1 MEHTITIRAGANDLA
16 ATLHYP
22 TGPAREASPRCE
34 RWPLLVICHGFIGS
48 RIGVNRLF
56 VKAARRFSAQGFL
69 TLRFDYGGCGESTG
83 DYGAGGLDT
92 LIDETRS
99 VLDYACSLDCVDVS
113 RVTLIG
119 HSLGGAVAV
128 LTAARDTRVKSLVLW
143 SAVAHPHHDIVRI
156 VGKEKYLQAKPGRP
170 VDHQGYLLTSEFFDS
185 MAKHHPLEQ
194 LRKFAGDVLLVHG
207 KADEVIPVD
216 YAPLYR
222 QMLWLR
228 SDGQC
233 DLELIEEADHTY
245 SSDASCRRLLET
257 TSDWLGFAEKRKR
270 DWNDWTI

>member
-1 MEHTITIRAGANDLA
+1 MEHSITIRTGVNELA

-22 TGPAREASPRCE
+22 TGSARETAERCG
-34 RWPLLVICHGFIGS
+34 RWPVLIVCHGFIGS

-83 DYGAGGLDT
+83 DYGAGGLDA

-99 VLDYACSLDCVDVS
+99 VLDYACSLDCVDLS

-119 HSLGGAVAV
+119 HSLGGAVAA
-128 LTAARDTRVKSLVLW
+128 LTAVRDHRVKSLALW
-143 SAVAHPHHDIVRI
+143 SAVAHPHYDIVRI
-156 VGKEKYLQAKPGRP
+156 VGKEQYARAKPGQP
-170 VDHQGYLLTSEFFDS
+170 VDHQGYLLTSGFFDS
-185 MAKHHPLEQ
+185 MAMQHPLEQ
-194 LRKFAGDVLLVHG
+194 LRKFTGDVLLVHG
-207 KADEVIPVD
+207 KADEFVPVD

-222 QMLWLR
+222 QTLWQR
-228 SDGQC
+228 NGGQC
-233 DLELIEEADHTY
+233 DMVLVDDADHTY
-245 SSDASCRRLLET
+245 SSDSACRHLLET
-257 TSDWLGFAEKRKR
+257 TADWLAGMEKRKR